1 MKIKIIVSLIFTST
15 FFLAAKVVSA
25 QGNLQFNQVKL
36 YDLTSGTAQAFTV
49 PAGKVWKIESAGAGQ
64 TGCSV
69 YLQNS
74 SAVSMAYLYISS
86 ASSTESVFPI
96 WLPSGFVG
104 DFLYGNGCAPFKG
117 MVSIIEFN
125 VIP

>member
-1 MKIKIIVSLIFTST
+1 MKYILKIISLIFIFS
-15 FFLAAKVVSA
+15 FSKINSIYA

-49 PAGKVWKIESAGAGQ
+49 PAGKVWKIESAGGGT

-74 SAVSMAYLYISS
+74 SAATMAYLWISS

-96 WLPSGFVG
+96 WLPSGFSG
-104 DFLYGNGCAPFKG
+104 GFLFGNGCAPFKG

-125 VIP
+125 IIP